1 VRRRLAERGD
11 QGGDP
16 LELIAL
22 RVEIEGAEADDD
34 VARSGRDI
42 AVKALCHVLG
52 VPVMTAWIFSSS
64 ASGMP

>member
-1 VRRRLAERGD
+1 M
-11 QGGDP
+11 
-16 LELIAL
+16 IAL